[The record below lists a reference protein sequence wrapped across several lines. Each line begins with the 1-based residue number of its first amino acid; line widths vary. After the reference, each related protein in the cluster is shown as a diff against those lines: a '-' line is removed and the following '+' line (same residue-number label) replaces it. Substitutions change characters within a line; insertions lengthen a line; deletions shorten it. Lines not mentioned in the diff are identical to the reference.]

1 MTNLCA
7 MRRIVLDIEFHGKG
21 FYGWQRQGPDRTVQ
35 GTVEAAVADLVGHVV
50 SVQSSGRTDR
60 GVHALAM
67 PAHVDVDSRLAVR
80 EIMPALNHRLTHDVS
95 IRRARDVDPRF
106 HCRFDAIGKLYRYTL
121 LRNRA
126 RSPLLGDRAHQV
138 PRALDVALMQQ
149 AADMLVGSH
158 DFASF
163 QTNPEREPAADD
175 LPGTTAD
182 TIGPAAIASGATEPP
197 PWRKQRPKGTVRTI
211 SRLALVEDGDLLQIE
226 VEGDGFLRG
235 MVRALA
241 GTLVQVGLGRK
252 PADWVADLIAVK
264 DRCEAGANLP
274 PHGLALVRVNYP
286 PEPFENRESTDDLP
300 PL

>member
-1 MTNLCA
+1 
-7 MRRIVLDIEFHGKG
+7 MRRIVLDIEYHGTG

-35 GTVEAAVADLVGHVV
+35 GTVEAALADLVGHLV

-67 PAHVDVDSRLAVR
+67 PAHVDVDTRLAPR
-80 EIMPALNHRLTHDVS
+80 EIMPALNHRLMHDVAV
-95 IRRARDVDPRF
+95 RRVREVDPRF
-106 HCRFDAIGKLYRYTL
+106 HCRFDAVTKLYRYTL
-121 LRNRA
+121 LRHRA

-138 PRALDVALMQQ
+138 PRGLDVAAMQE
-149 AADMLVGSH
+149 AAAMLVGTH

-163 QTNPEREPAADD
+163 QTNPDREPAPED
-175 LPGTTAD
+175 LPETTAD
-182 TIGPAAIASGATEPP
+182 TVGPAAIASGATEPP
-197 PWRKQRPKGTVRTI
+197 GWRKPRPKGTIRTL
-211 SRLALVEDGDLLQIE
+211 SRAALVEAGDLLHIE

-241 GTLVQVGLGRK
+241 GTLVEVGLGKK
-252 PADWVADLIAVK
+252 PADWVTQLIALK

-274 PHGLALVRVNYP
+274 PHGLALVHVDYP

>member
-1 MTNLCA
+1 

-21 FYGWQRQGPDRTVQ
+21 FYGWQRQGPDRSVQ
-35 GTVEAAVADLVGHVV
+35 GTLEAAIADLVGHVV

-67 PAHVDVDSRLAVR
+67 PAHVDIDSRLAPR
-80 EIMPALNHRLTHDVS
+80 EIMPALNHRLMHDLAV
-95 IRRARDVDPRF
+95 RRVREVDPRF
-106 HCRFDAIGKLYRYTL
+106 HARFDAVTKLYRYTL
-121 LRNRA
+121 LRHRA

-138 PRALDVALMQQ
+138 PRPLDVRAMQQ
-149 AADMLVGSH
+149 AAALLVGTH

-163 QTNPEREPAADD
+163 QTNPEREPTPDD
-175 LPGTTAD
+175 APETTAD
-182 TIGPAAIASGATEPP
+182 RIGPAAVASGATEPP
-197 PWRKQRPKGTVRTI
+197 PWRKPRPKGTIRTL
-211 SRLALVEDGDLLQIE
+211 SRAALVETDDLLNIE

-241 GTLVQVGLGRK
+241 GTLLEVGLGK
-252 PADWVADLIAVK
+252 QPPHWVTELIGRK

-274 PHGLALVRVNYP
+274 PHGLALVRVDYP